1 MKSDT
6 MMLKASDGVD
16 IFIYTWKPDNKK
28 DVRGVVQ
35 IAHGMA
41 EHAAR
46 YEGFASAL
54 VDAGFAVYADDHR
67 GHGKTAGSL
76 DKVGYFAD
84 GDGWQRVV
92 DDLAMITDTIEKEY
106 PGLPVFYF
114 GHSMGSMLG
123 RTYLMQHG
131 KRLAGAILSGTAGDP
146 GLLGKVGAFVAKRES
161 KKKGRKTPSE
171 LMAKLSFGKF
181 NNAFK
186 PARTEFDWLS
196 RDDAE
201 VDKYVAD
208 PYCGFVFSAGGW
220 LDMLQGLP
228 MQFRPEGVAKIPK
241 DLPIFLFAGAKDPV
255 GNNGKGVREVYELY
269 KKSGIEDVSIKL
281 YEDARHEML
290 NETNRD
296 EVYRDNI
303 EWLNAHMPK

>member
-1 MKSDT
+1 MKSET
-6 MMLKASDGVD
+6 MTLKAKDGAE
-16 IFIYTWKPDNKK
+16 IFVYTWKPDSKK
-28 DVRGVVQ
+28 DVRGVIQ

-46 YEGFASAL
+46 YERFASVL

-76 DKVGYFAD
+76 DNVGYFAD
-84 GDGWQRVV
+84 GDGWQAVV
-92 DDLAMITDTIEKEY
+92 DDLAMITDVMEKEY
-106 PGLPVFYF
+106 PGVPVFFF

-131 KRLAGAILSGTAGDP
+131 KRLTGAILSGTAGDP
-146 GLLGKVGAFVAKRES
+146 GLLGKVGIFVAKRES
-161 KKKGRKTPSE
+161 RKKGRRTPSE

-196 RDDAE
+196 RDEAE

-220 LDMLQGLP
+220 HDMLAGLP
-228 MQFRPEGVAKIPK
+228 PQFKPEGVARIPK
-241 DLPIFLFAGAKDPV
+241 NLPIYFFAGEKDPV
-255 GNNGKGVREVYELY
+255 GDNGKGVREVYNLY
-269 KKSGIEDVSIKL
+269 KKAGIEDVSIKL
-281 YEDARHEML
+281 YKDGRHEML
-290 NETNRD
+290 NETNRE
-296 EVYRDNI
+296 EVFKDVI
-303 EWLNAHMPK
+303 DWLNAHMP

>member
-1 MKSDT
+1 MKSGT
-6 MMLKASDGVD
+6 ITLKAGDGAE
-16 IFIYTWKPDNKK
+16 IFVYTWKPDNKK
-28 DVRGVVQ
+28 DVRGVIQ

-46 YEGFASAL
+46 YERFASEL
-54 VDAGFAVYADDHR
+54 VDAGFAVYAEDHR

-76 DKVGYFAD
+76 DRVGYFAD
-84 GDGWQRVV
+84 ENGWQKVV
-92 DDLAMITDTIEKEY
+92 DDLAMITDVMEKEY
-106 PGLPVFYF
+106 PGLPVFFF

-131 KRLAGAILSGTAGDP
+131 KRLTGAILSGTAGDP
-146 GLLGKVGAFVAKRES
+146 GLLGKVGAFVAKREC
-161 KKKGRKTPSE
+161 KKKGRKNPSE

-196 RDDAE
+196 RDEAE

-220 LDMLQGLP
+220 LDMLESLSP
-228 MQFRPEGVAKIPK
+228 QFKAEGVARVPK
-241 DLPIFLFAGAKDPV
+241 TLPIYLFAGEKDPV
-255 GNNGKGVREVYELY
+255 GDSGKGVQAVYNLY
-269 KKSGIEDVSIKL
+269 KKAGIEDVSIKL
-281 YEDARHEML
+281 YKNGRHEML
-290 NETNRD
+290 NETNRE
-296 EVYRDNI
+296 EVFQDTI
-303 EWLNAHMPK
+303 EWLNAHMP